1 MDTPEVNSLPHSH
14 SHSHHET
21 AWLGFDE
28 LRHQLDVLVD
38 VSDTLRAHLELERDQ
53 AARRGDAPAARALE
67 RGVLQVTRVRNDV
80 RCACNQLDEAHL
92 AAAHP
97 HHLAAA

>member
-1 MDTPEVNSLPHSH
+1 MDTPEVNYLPHSH
-14 SHSHHET
+14 SQQET
-21 AWLGFDE
+21 AWLGFNE

-38 VSDTLRAHLELERDQ
+38 VSDTLRAHLEAERDQ
-53 AARRGDAPAARALE
+53 ATRRGDTRAARALE

-80 RCACNQLDEAHL
+80 RCACHELDEGHLVDAHT
-92 AAAHP
+92 